1 MKAQKF
7 PLPVYLN
14 QKYVFDILA
23 MIEDGFSQLR
33 SIKTSENKQADS
45 QYKAT
50 AGLGLSN
57 VFGLLGVNFSG
68 EKAAS
73 EKQGT
78 LSESQTDRV
87 HTPDS
92 LFNRMRSYLIDNE
105 FVRREDLELCSA
117 GDFVEFESKLQLRSL
132 VDVFD
137 SYLSVFRMA
146 MGFDDGEQKD
156 KSKKLENS
164 KHRALMISMEN
175 MAKQFRGERNN
186 IDLIGEVNNSLGQ
199 PITIVITLDK
209 NFLAENS
216 MSDMVDGSFK
226 ILGKVTRN
234 IGPGSQETINLMRNT
249 SLSKM
254 NPEFFDSFMS
264 GFAGLP
270 TVGFKEE
277 RIITEVNSPAIQII
291 PLAIFV

>member
-1 MKAQKF
+1 MRNSEF

-23 MIEDGFSQLR
+23 MVEDGFSHLR
-33 SIKTSENKQADS
+33 SIKTSENNQVDS
-45 QYKAT
+45 QIKGA

-68 EKAAS
+68 EKTS
-73 EKQGT
+73 SDKQGNT
-78 LSESQTDRV
+78 SESQTDRV

-92 LFNRMRSYLIDNE
+92 LFSRTRNYLIDKKL
-105 FVRREDLELCSA
+105 VRRDSLEACVA
-117 GDFVEFESKLQLRSL
+117 GEFIEFESKLELRSL

-137 SYLSVFRMA
+137 SYLSVFKMVL
-146 MGFDDGEQKD
+146 GFDDGEQKD
-156 KSKKLENS
+156 KSKKVESN
-164 KHRALMISMEN
+164 KHRVLLASMEN

-186 IDLIGEVNNSLGQ
+186 IDLIGEIISPTGQ
-199 PITIVITLDK
+199 NITAVITLDK
-209 NFLAENS
+209 NFLSENS

-234 IGPGSQETINLMRNT
+234 IINTNETINLMRNT

-254 NPEFFDSFMS
+254 NSNFFDIFMS
-264 GFAGLP
+264 GFADLP
-270 TVGFKEE
+270 TAGFKEE
-277 RIITEVNSPAIQII
+277 RIITEVESPAIQLI

>member
-1 MKAQKF
+1 MKNNEF

-23 MIEDGFSQLR
+23 MVEDGFSHLR
-33 SIKTSENKQADS
+33 SIKTSENNQVENQVKG
-45 QYKAT
+45 T

-57 VFGLLGVNFSG
+57 VFSLLGVNFSG
-68 EKAAS
+68 ERANAD
-73 EKQGT
+73 KQGT
-78 LSESQTDRV
+78 TSESQTDRV

-92 LFNRMRSYLIDNE
+92 LFNKMRAYLIDKQLVRQESLESCIAGE
-105 FVRREDLELCSA
+105 FI
-117 GDFVEFESKLQLRSL
+117 EFESKLELRSL

-137 SYLSVFRMA
+137 SYLSVFKMVIN
-146 MGFDDGEQKD
+146 FDDGEQKD
-156 KSKKLENS
+156 KSKKIESN
-164 KHRALMISMEN
+164 KHRVLMSSMEN
-175 MAKQFRGERNN
+175 MAKQFRGERSN
-186 IDLIGEVNNSLGQ
+186 IDLIGEINTTSGQ
-199 PITIVITLDK
+199 HITAVITLDK
-209 NFLAENS
+209 NFLSENS

-234 IGPGSQETINLMRNT
+234 IVDSDEVINLMRNT

-254 NPEFFDSFMS
+254 NSAFFEVFMS

-270 TVGFKEE
+270 TAGFKEE
-277 RIITEVNSPAIQII
+277 RIITEVNSPAIQVI